1 MYESFFG
8 FSEPPFTLNP
18 DPGFLF
24 LGRNHSKALSILE
37 FGLVSESGITVITG
51 AIGSGKTTIVRH
63 MLNTMPENRTVGLI
77 TNTHK
82 SFGDLMHWISMAFDL
97 EHEGRDK
104 VSLYNQ
110 FLKFMIDEY
119 AKGNRVVLIVDEAQ
133 NLDADTIEELRVISN
148 IKADKDLVLQLVLV
162 GQPELKETLKRP
174 DLVQFVQRI
183 SAYYHLKPLKLD
195 EARKYIK
202 HRVAIAGVPRNPFRD
217 DAVDLIYA
225 SSAGI
230 PRLINTLCHLAL
242 TYCFGEGRKT
252 VTVDTISEILADREQ
267 HGLFG
272 IGVDPTA
279 ELDLDTTA
287 ALGAVEAVTEALST
301 SYSMMLNQFPMS
313 PEPARATSALEV
325 RIAPLT

>member
-8 FSEPPFTLNP
+8 FSEPPFNLNP

-24 LGRNHSKALSILE
+24 LGQNHTKALSILE
-37 FGLVSESGITVITG
+37 FGLASQSGITVITG
-51 AIGSGKTTIVRH
+51 SIGAGKTTLVRH
-63 MLNTMPENRTVGLI
+63 LLNQMPPNRTVGLI

-82 SFGDLMHWISMAFDL
+82 SFGELMHWISMAFDL

-104 VSLYNQ
+104 VALYNQ
-110 FLKFMIDEY
+110 FLKFTIDEY

-133 NLDADTIEELRVISN
+133 NLDAETIEELRVISN
-148 IKADKDLVLQLVLV
+148 INADKDFVLQLVLV
-162 GQPELKETLKRP
+162 GQPELRETLKRP

-202 HRVAIAGVPRNPFRD
+202 HRVAVAGLRRNPFRD
-217 DAVDLIYA
+217 EAVDLIYA
-225 SSAGI
+225 SSGGV

-242 TYCFGEGRKT
+242 TYCFAEGRKI
-252 VTVDTISEILADREQ
+252 VTVDIMREILADREE

-272 IGVDPTA
+272 IGFESAGGFDPDANGAMEVLRRHHMGTA
-279 ELDLDTTA
+279 
-287 ALGAVEAVTEALST
+287 GAKEKIS
-301 SYSMMLNQFPMS
+301 
-313 PEPARATSALEV
+313 
-325 RIAPLT
+325 

>member
-1 MYESFFG
+1 MYQSFFG
-8 FSEPPFTLNP
+8 FTELPFSLNP

-37 FGLVSESGITVITG
+37 FGLASESGITVITG
-51 AIGSGKTTIVRH
+51 AIGSGKTTLVRH
-63 MLNTMPENRTVGLI
+63 LLNTMPENRTVGLI

-82 SFGDLMHWISMAFDL
+82 AFGELIHWISMAFDL
-97 EHEGRDK
+97 EHEGHDK
-104 VSLYNQ
+104 VELYNR
-110 FLKFMIDEY
+110 FVKFMIAEY
-119 AKGNRVVLIVDEAQ
+119 ANGKRTILIIDEAQ

-148 IKADKDLVLQLVLV
+148 INADKDMVLQLVLV
-162 GQPELKETLKRP
+162 GQPQLKETLKRP

-202 HRVAIAGVPRNPFRD
+202 HRVTVAGLARNPFRD

-225 SSAGI
+225 TSAGV

-242 TYCFGEGRKT
+242 TYCYAEGRKI
-252 VTVDTISEILADREQ
+252 VTVEIMREILDDREE

-272 IGVDPTA
+272 VGVEQA
-279 ELDLDTTA
+279 ELDLDTTGAIEVLRQHHMGTNVA
-287 ALGAVEAVTEALST
+287 AK
-301 SYSMMLNQFPMS
+301 N
-313 PEPARATSALEV
+313 
-325 RIAPLT
+325 